1 MFGSLR
7 SLWIFV
13 DPTSDKPNVNE
24 DDFTYDDAEN
34 EIIMLTNT
42 EETIPAGMRHNKKK
56 RKSKI
61 RHKYFCRFFKRNVVF
76 QSHHKTNI
84 YFKIYPTN
92 LARFEL
98 ISSNRF

>member
-13 DPTSDKPNVNE
+13 DPTSDKPNINE

-42 EETIPAGMRHNKKK
+42 EETIPAGMRQNKKK
-56 RKSKI
+56 RKGKI
-61 RHKYFCRFFKRNVVF
+61 RHKYFCRFLTEMSYLNHITKQTDILKYSPRV
-76 QSHHKTNI
+76 
-84 YFKIYPTN
+84 
-92 LARFEL
+92 
-98 ISSNRF
+98 

>member
-56 RKSKI
+56 TERAK
-61 RHKYFCRFFKRNVVF
+61 FV
-76 QSHHKTNI
+76 TNI
-84 YFKIYPTN
+84 FVDFLKEMSYLNHITKQTYILKYIP
-92 LARFEL
+92 RV
-98 ISSNRF
+98 

>member
-42 EETIPAGMRHNKKK
+42 EETIPAGMRHNKKNGRAK
-56 RKSKI
+56 
-61 RHKYFCRFFKRNVVF
+61 FV
-76 QSHHKTNI
+76 TNI
-84 YFKIYPTN
+84 FVDFLKEMSYLNHITKQTDILN
-92 LARFEL
+92 
-98 ISSNRF
+98 ISHEFSSFLS

>member
-56 RKSKI
+56 PKEQ
-61 RHKYFCRFFKRNVVF
+61 N
-76 QSHHKTNI
+76 
-84 YFKIYPTN
+84 
-92 LARFEL
+92 
-98 ISSNRF
+98 SSQIFL

>member
-42 EETIPAGMRHNKKK
+42 EETIPAGMRHNKKNGRAK
-56 RKSKI
+56 
-61 RHKYFCRFFKRNVVF
+61 FV
-76 QSHHKTNI
+76 TNI
-84 YFKIYPTN
+84 FVDFLKEMSYLNHITKQTYILKYSP
-92 LARFEL
+92 R
-98 ISSNRF
+98 I

>member
-13 DPTSDKPNVNE
+13 DPTSDKPNINE

-42 EETIPAGMRHNKKK
+42 EETIPAGMRHNKKNERAK
-56 RKSKI
+56 FI
-61 RHKYFCRFFKRNVVF
+61 
-76 QSHHKTNI
+76 TNI
-84 YFKIYPTN
+84 FVD
-92 LARFEL
+92 F
-98 ISSNRF
+98 

>member
-1 MFGSLR
+1 MDLKRFYNEVYNTCNWYLRNTTILLYITPRLMFGSLR

-13 DPTSDKPNVNE
+13 DPTSDKPNINE

-56 RKSKI
+56 NERAK
-61 RHKYFCRFFKRNVVF
+61 FV
-76 QSHHKTNI
+76 TNI
-84 YFKIYPTN
+84 FVD
-92 LARFEL
+92 F
-98 ISSNRF
+98 